1 MRCPKSKTLYL
12 AAIKEKMTC
21 SRMVTMS
28 HLTISEVACQ
38 VGLRPSAIRYYE
50 ELGILPA
57 AERISGQRR
66 YDRTV
71 LYRLAVVQ
79 RARQA
84 GFTLDEIR
92 ALFFGF
98 QDRTRAET
106 RWRKLAD
113 RKLAELKALAEQITS
128 MEGLLKRMKAR
139 CHCKTLE
146 TCGKAILE
154 SGVSKVGRPPLPV
167 NPRRAEFL
175 WKS

>member
-1 MRCPKSKTLYL
+1 MPQ
-12 AAIKEKMTC
+12 
-21 SRMVTMS
+21 
-28 HLTISEVACQ
+28 LTISEVARH
-38 VGLRPSAIRYYE
+38 VGLRSSAIRYYE
-50 ELGILPA
+50 RMGILPPA
-57 AERISGQRR
+57 NRISGQRR

-98 QDRTRAET
+98 KDGTRAEA

-113 RKLAELKALAEQITS
+113 RKLEELRAIAKQIKT
-128 MEGLLKRMKAR
+128 MELLLIRLKSK

-146 TCGKAILE
+146 VCGKAILE
-154 SGVSKVGRPPLPV
+154 TGVSAVERPPLPV
-167 NPRRAEFL
+167 KPVAQRP
-175 WKS
+175 K